1 VSDPL
6 SDAVLAQV
14 QPEEL
19 AHCPVPD
26 SFLATC
32 LHREDEDL
40 FAADEECDVRRTI
53 HLDEVPVP
61 RLAPDEVLVAVM
73 ASAVNYNTVWSATF
87 KPMSTFRF
95 LDRYGKTGDEGARH
109 ALNYH
114 ILGSDGAGVIV
125 RTGSLVRHWKVG
137 DKVVISPLHTDDQDP
152 MAQRDGM
159 LPEEQRAWGFE
170 TNFGGLAHYT
180 IVRATQILPKPAH
193 LSWEEAACNTLCLMT
208 AYRMLISDR
217 GASMRLGD
225 LVLVWGAT
233 GGLGVYATQL
243 AHAAGG
249 RVVGVVSSKAKA
261 DLALQNGCD
270 FVLDRSDFGPLDG
283 DDSRAFATWREM
295 GAAIRREFGND
306 PNIVFE
312 HVGRQTFGASV
323 FLASRGG
330 TVVTCGSSTGY
341 RHEFDNRFLWMRLKR
356 IIGSHGGNYHEAW
369 EANRLLERGV
379 VNPGLSKVYPLRE
392 VGEAVREMQ
401 LNAHVGKIGVLCL
414 ATSRGQGIDDPE
426 LRERIG
432 EKRLTRFEHS
442 TNAAR

>member
-1 VSDPL
+1 M
-6 SDAVLAQV
+6 
-14 QPEEL
+14 
-19 AHCPVPD
+19 
-26 SFLATC
+26 
-32 LHREDEDL
+32 
-40 FAADEECDVRRTI
+40 
-53 HLDEVPVP
+53 P

-114 ILGSDGAGVIV
+114 IVGSDGAGVIV

-180 IVRATQILPKPAH
+180 IVRATQILPKPPH

-217 GASMRLGD
+217 GAAMRLGD

-249 RVVGVVSSKAKA
+249 RVVGVVSSKAKEE
-261 DLALQNGCD
+261 LALQNGCD
-270 FVLDRSDFGPLDG
+270 FVLNRNNFGPLG
-283 DDSRAFATWREM
+283 GGGSRAHAIWREM
-295 GAAIRREFGND
+295 GEAIRGEFGND

-312 HVGRQTFGASV
+312 HVGRETFGASI

-341 RHEFDNRFLWMRLKR
+341 QHEFDNRFLWMKLKR
-356 IIGSHGGNYHEAW
+356 IIGSHGGNYQESW
-369 EANRLLERGV
+369 EANRLLGRGV
-379 VNPGLSKVYPLRE
+379 VNPALSSVYALNA
-392 VGEAVREMQ
+392 VGAAVREMQ
-401 LNAHVGKIGVLCL
+401 LNAHVGKIGVLCM
-414 ATSRGQGIDDPE
+414 APRRGLGVDDPE
-426 LRERIG
+426 LRDQIG
-432 EKRLTRFEHS
+432 EERLTRFERL
-442 TNAAR
+442 TNEAR